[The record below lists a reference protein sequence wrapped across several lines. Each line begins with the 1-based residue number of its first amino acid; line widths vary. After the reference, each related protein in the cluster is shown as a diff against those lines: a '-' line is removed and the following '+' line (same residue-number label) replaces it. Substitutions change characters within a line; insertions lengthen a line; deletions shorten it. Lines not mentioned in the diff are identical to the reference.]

1 MKQKYF
7 LLLFVNLLFVKCVV
21 FHNYNPKPTD
31 VEFIDNVG
39 SSKSILVNIILD
51 LRKNSERN
59 LPKL

>member
-31 VEFIDNVG
+31 VEFTDNVG
-39 SSKSILVNIILD
+39 SSKSHSCQYKAKTFL
-51 LRKNSERN
+51 
-59 LPKL
+59 